1 MSCTAP
7 EPERLYA
14 LVDCNNFYVSCERVF
29 DPALRGRPV
38 VVLSN
43 NDGCVVARSNEVKAL
58 GIARGVPFFKCRGI
72 LERAGGFWRSSNYAL
87 YGDMSSR
94 VMQVLRRFS
103 PEVEEYS
110 IDEAFLLFRERPQG
124 GMERCCL
131 EMRETVRRWTGLPV
145 TVGVGS
151 TRTRAKLAARF
162 AKKERQ
168 GPGVAFFREDMLSRT
183 EVSDIWGIGYRKGSM
198 LRRLGVRTAA
208 DFIRLP
214 EQWVRSKMTVTGL
227 YVLWELLGKEAVG
240 CTENGARKSIL
251 SSRSF
256 GAPVTGLQDMEEA
269 ISCHAAIAGEK
280 LRSQDCLAEGITV
293 FLCTNGYNEGPQ
305 YANTATVTFGVP
317 TCFSPRLIKAALSC
331 VRRIFRDGYAYKK
344 AGVVIPG
351 LGREGSRQLSLF
363 TDSRV
368 PDEEAGLMRVMDS
381 LRGRYGADSLYY
393 ASQGR
398 CRGWAM
404 KREFLS
410 PSYTTRWDSI
420 PEVR

>member
-1 MSCTAP
+1 MSSTVP
-7 EPERLYA
+7 EDSRLYA

-43 NDGCVVARSNEVKAL
+43 NDGCVVARSDEVKAL
-58 GIARGVPFFKCRGI
+58 GIARGVPFFQCRGQ

-87 YGDMSSR
+87 YGDMSAR

-103 PEVEEYS
+103 PELEEYS
-110 IDEAFLLFRERPQG
+110 IDEAFLIFRNLSSESIPESCRQI
-124 GMERCCL
+124 
-131 EMRETVRRWTGLPV
+131 RETVYRWTGLPV

-168 GPGVAFFREDMLSRT
+168 AGGVAVFRKEMLART
-183 EVSDIWGIGYRKGSM
+183 EVGGVWGIGYRKGAM
-198 LRRLGVRTAA
+198 LRRLGVRTAE
-208 DFIRLP
+208 DFVRLP
-214 EQWVRSKMTVTGL
+214 EHWIRKKMTVTGL
-227 YVLWELLGKEAVG
+227 YVLWELLGKEACG
-240 CTENGARKSIL
+240 CTVSGSVKSIL

-256 GAPVTGLQDMEEA
+256 GAPVTSLQDMEEA
-269 ISCHAAIAGEK
+269 VSCHAAVAGEK
-280 LRSQDCLAEGITV
+280 LRLQNCLAEGITV
-293 FLCTNGYNEGPQ
+293 FLCTNGYKEGPQ
-305 YANTATVTFGVP
+305 YANTATVTFSVP
-317 TCFSPRLIKAALSC
+317 TSFSPRLIKAALSC
-331 VRRIFRDGYAYKK
+331 VKRIFREGYAYKK

-351 LGREGSRQLSLF
+351 LGRENSRQLSLF
-363 TDSRV
+363 ADSRV
-368 PDEEAGLMRVMDS
+368 LEEESGLMRVMDS
-381 LRGRYGADSLYY
+381 LRGRYGGECFYY

-398 CRGWAM
+398 CRGWSM

-420 PEVR
+420 PEVF